1 MRSQRDDD
9 RVRLRVPGVR
19 DQDVDG
25 GASGHG
31 GVPGLLRILS
41 AAAAVT
47 RRLVA
52 LAVLTVLGWTSPAV
66 AETRVTIGQGA
77 LNATSV
83 ALWVAADRGYFRA
96 HGIQADLRWIRGGA
110 LATAALLS
118 GEIAFAS
125 MALAQVVGPVSRGA
139 DLVAVAN
146 LTDRF
151 AYRLVSAPSIRD
163 AEGLKGRKVAI
174 ATLSGAGYVAARL
187 ALRQL
192 GLDPARDRIA
202 LIQIGGEYERLAALK
217 AGTVDAAVLAPA
229 LAASLPAPPYR
240 TLVDLSRDR
249 LSWQHTSLVTRRALL
264 RSSPQ
269 VVDAV
274 LRAVAEGAAFAL
286 DPGQKEAVKA
296 VIAKELRLTD
306 PAILEHAYRDVLLS
320 VAWKP
325 IPRPEGA
332 AGVLRLLAEFEIV
345 DGASHLE
352 PLDVMDPTPMLRLDR
367 EGFLD
372 RLRPGH

>member
-1 MRSQRDDD
+1 M
-9 RVRLRVPGVR
+9 
-19 DQDVDG
+19 
-25 GASGHG
+25 
-31 GVPGLLRILS
+31 
-41 AAAAVT
+41 
-47 RRLVA
+47 
-52 LAVLTVLGWTSPAV
+52 LTVLGWTSPAV
-66 AETRVTIGQGA
+66 AVAQTRVAIGQGA

-96 HGIQADLRWIRGGA
+96 HGIEVDLRSIRGGA

-118 GEIAFAS
+118 GEIMFAS

-146 LTDRF
+146 LVDRF
-151 AYRLVSAPSIRD
+151 AYRLVAAPPIRD

-192 GLDPARDRIA
+192 GLDPARDRIT
-202 LIQIGGEYERLAALK
+202 LVQIGGEYERLAALK

-229 LAASLPAPPYR
+229 LAVGLPAPYQ

-249 LSWQHTSLVTRRALL
+249 LPWQHTSLVTRRALL

-269 VVDAV
+269 LVDAV

-286 DPGQKEAVKA
+286 DAGQKDAVKA
-296 VIAKELRLTD
+296 VIARQLRLTD
-306 PAILEHAYRDVLLS
+306 PAILENAYRDVLLS

-332 AGVLRLLAEFEIV
+332 AGVLRLLAEFQIV
-345 DGASHLE
+345 DGASHLG